1 MKEEKKFN
9 SKKKKSSE
17 TEEKNYHFIK
27 ETIKDKPID
36 KKKALT
42 RVGMIAI
49 AGVIFGIAAALTFAA
64 IAPGLLQ
71 QSADGQS
78 SKVDIPQDD
87 PEATPT
93 PTSTAEIQDTEE
105 SAMEQYEKMYR
116 EALQISEEP
125 RKAIVSVVGQED
137 TADLLDNTL
146 LTSGQAMGII
156 IVENSGSYYIL
167 TQYSAVKDV
176 ENVQVTFCNGAIVNG
191 SVRKS
196 DSRTNLAVVTV
207 RKRNV
212 DSETREAICVATL
225 GNSYSLI
232 QGKPVIAIGSPSGY
246 NDSVYFGTITSVSN
260 KIAVTDTEYNLLI
273 TDIPGSEKGSGFLLD
288 TDGEVIGLIAQD
300 YGNESDESKNMVR
313 ALAVSQLKPLI
324 ETLSNAET
332 IQYLG
337 VRGQD
342 ISESV
347 SESLQVPEGVYVQ
360 SVEEDSPAM
369 KAGLQSGDVIQK
381 VAGEEVKTIQ
391 QYSTV
396 LQKCKGGQKIR
407 LIVMRSRGAEGYA
420 PVTLEAEVES
430 R

>member
-1 MKEEKKFN
+1 MKEDKKMT
-9 SKKKKSSE
+9 SKKRKSSE
-17 TEEKNYHFIK
+17 TEEKKFHFIK

-36 KKKALT
+36 KKKVLT
-42 RVGMIAI
+42 HMGVIAA
-49 AGVIFGIAAALTFAA
+49 AGIIFGIAAAMAFAA

-71 QSADGQS
+71 RSVEGQP

-87 PEATPT
+87 PEVTPTATPT
-93 PTSTAEIQDTEE
+93 PEVQMTEE
-105 SAMEQYEKMYR
+105 SAMEQYERLYQ

-137 TADLLDNTL
+137 AEDLLDNTL

-156 IVENSGSYYIL
+156 FVENSGSYYIL
-167 TQYSAVKDV
+167 TQYSAVKNV
-176 ENVQVTFCNGAIVNG
+176 ESVQVTFSNGTIVKG

-207 RKRNV
+207 RKKNV
-212 DSETREAICVATL
+212 DEKTKEAICVAEL
-225 GNSYSLI
+225 GNSYSLM

-260 KIAVTDTEYNLLI
+260 KVAVTDTEYKLLI

-288 TDGEVIGLIAQD
+288 TDGEVIGLIAQN
-300 YGNESDESKNMVR
+300 YGNDSDESKTMVR

-347 SESLQVPEGVYVQ
+347 SESMQVPEGVYVE

-369 KAGLQSGDVIQK
+369 KAGLQSGDVIQELD
-381 VAGEEVKTIQ
+381 GEEAKTMQ
-391 QYSTV
+391 QYSTL
-396 LQKCKGGQKIR
+396 LQNCKEGQKIR
-407 LIVMRSRGAEGYA
+407 LTLMRSKGAEGYA
-420 PVTLEAEVES
+420 QMTVEAEVQS